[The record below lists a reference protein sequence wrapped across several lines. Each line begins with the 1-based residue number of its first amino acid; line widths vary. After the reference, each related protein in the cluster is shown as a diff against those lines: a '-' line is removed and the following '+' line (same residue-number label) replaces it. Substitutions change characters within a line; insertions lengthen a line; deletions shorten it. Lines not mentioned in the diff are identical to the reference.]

1 MVASGVLENIVEKMI
16 ANNFDTGLEAA
27 HSGPE
32 NLKTPGKKTREIK

>member
-27 HSGPE
+27 TTTALITE
-32 NLKTPGKKTREIK
+32 KLYNTFQ

>member
-27 HSGPE
+27 
-32 NLKTPGKKTREIK
+32 TTTTRVL